1 VGSFLIVLELMM
13 PLLMVSYKKNSVQCV
28 LTSCFFVLVLCLY
41 YPAFYFKIYD
51 GFFVSVLSLYDTMFY
66 AEVYGGQRELQIIIL
81 LLLQCL
87 LFLPTVFQQYI
98 NIIASVAV
106 KIKVA
111 LIMFIVSG
119 VIAAL
124 FVEQPLYA
132 WGELVQT
139 LLFVNALFVV
149 LSVFVLYPHIK
160 SIILAAILCG
170 FFSGIVDF
178 VSSSAAGLF
187 LSGKID
193 LILVYPDFGN
203 YRFFNQI
210 QVQLVFIVASLGFI
224 LPVQYRNWIILLGSI
239 NVFMLLIA
247 GARGAILSI
256 GCIFFMSYF
265 FSNQYLRQLS
275 NSLLKAII
283 IGAIIYGLYLVY
295 ELVFLKSVSY
305 EYLMRTQSSGRL
317 AMWLEIIPTILKNPL
332 GVGPYHYSSLPP
344 VTSSGLSYQPSH
356 PHNSVLQ
363 VFLEWGWL
371 AGFSLFFLG
380 VNFLLYIK
388 NILSSA
394 TNHLHLAVGC
404 SLLAA
409 CLLSLFS
416 GVFVMPVSQITFIFI
431 LALCFSAAYKKVDNN
446 LTSYDIEMR
455 NATFAGCNIKVIMLA
470 IVFCLSIFYGAYLF
484 ESYQRYSLAVYTSPD
499 PMLTNGPRVW
509 PAGGIVP

>member
-1 VGSFLIVLELMM
+1 MGPFLFVMELTM
-13 PLLMVSYKKNSVQCV
+13 PSSMSYKKNWLHYC
-28 LTSCFFVLVLCLY
+28 LTASFLVLVLCLY
-41 YPAFYFKIYD
+41 YPTFYLKIYD
-51 GFFVSVLSLYDTMFY
+51 GFFVLVLSIYDSLSY
-66 AEVYGGQRELQIIIL
+66 SKIYNGQRELQIIIL

-87 LFLPTVFQQYI
+87 LLLPTVFQQYT
-98 NIIASVAV
+98 NIIGSVAV

-149 LSVFVLYPHIK
+149 LGAFVLYPKMKI
-160 SIILAAILCG
+160 IILVAILVG
-170 FFSGIVDF
+170 LLLGIVEF
-178 VSSSAAGLF
+178 VSYSAAGLL

-193 LILVYPDFGN
+193 LNLVYPDFGN

-210 QVQLVFIVASLGFI
+210 QVQLIFIVASLGFI

-275 NSLLKAII
+275 NSLSKAII
-283 IGAIIYGLYLVY
+283 IGAMFYGLYLAY

-344 VTSSGLSYQPSH
+344 VTSFGLSYQPSH

-371 AGFSLFFLG
+371 AGFSLLFLG

-388 NILSSA
+388 SILSSA
-394 TNHLHLAVGC
+394 TNYLHLAAGC

-409 CLLSLFS
+409 CLYSLLS
-416 GVFVMPVSQITFIFI
+416 GGFVMPVSQITFVFI
-431 LALCFSAAYKKVDNN
+431 LALFFSKAYKKIDHNVISKNSDIKNAA
-446 LTSYDIEMR
+446 LTQR
-455 NATFAGCNIKVIMLA
+455 KIKIITLA
-470 IVFCLSIFYGAYLF
+470 LVFCMSIFYGSYLF
-484 ESYQRYSLAVYTSPD
+484 ESYQRYSIAVYTSPD

-509 PAGGIVP
+509 AAGGIVP

>member
-1 VGSFLIVLELMM
+1 M
-13 PLLMVSYKKNSVQCV
+13 PSSMSYKKNWLHYCFTAS
-28 LTSCFFVLVLCLY
+28 FFVLVFCLY
-41 YPAFYFKIYD
+41 YPTFYLKIYD
-51 GFFVSVLSLYDTMFY
+51 GFFVLVLSLYDPMFY
-66 AEVYGGQRELQIIIL
+66 AKIYDVQRELQIIIL

-87 LFLPTVFQQYI
+87 LFLPTIFQQYI

-111 LIMFIVSG
+111 LIIFIVSG

-149 LSVFVLYPHIK
+149 LSALVLYPHIK
-160 SIILAAILCG
+160 SIIFAAILCG
-170 FFSGIVDF
+170 FFLGIVEF
-178 VSSSAAGLF
+178 VSSSAAGLL
-187 LSGKID
+187 LSGK
-193 LILVYPDFGN
+193 LSPTLVYPDFGN
-203 YRFFNQI
+203 YRFYNQI
-210 QVQLVFIVASLGFI
+210 QVQLVFIVASLSFV
-224 LPVQYRNWIILLGSI
+224 LPAQYRNWIILLGSI

-256 GCIFFMSYF
+256 GCVFFMSYF

-283 IGAIIYGLYLVY
+283 IGAMFYGLYLVY
-295 ELVFLKSVSY
+295 ELILLDSHSVSS
-305 EYLMRTQSSGRL
+305 EYLTRTTSSGRWV
-317 AMWLEIIPTILKNPL
+317 MWLEIIPTILKNPL

-344 VTSSGLSYQPSH
+344 VPSFTLSYQPSH

-371 AGFSLFFLG
+371 AGFSLLFLG

-394 TNHLHLAVGC
+394 TNHLHLAAGC

-416 GVFVMPVSQITFIFI
+416 GVFVMPVSQITFVFI
-431 LALCFSAAYKKVDNN
+431 LALFFSKAYTNIDHN
-446 LTSYDIEMR
+446 LIPKNSDIK
-455 NATFAGCNIKVIMLA
+455 NATFTRRKIKIITLA
-470 IVFCLSIFYGAYLF
+470 LVFCMSIFYGAYVI
-484 ESYQRYSLAVYTSPD
+484 ESYQRYSLAVYTASI
-499 PMLTNGPRVW
+499 PMLTTGPRVW
-509 PAGGIVP
+509 AAGGIVP

>member
-1 VGSFLIVLELMM
+1 M
-13 PLLMVSYKKNSVQCV
+13 PSSISYKKNWLFYCFTAS
-28 LTSCFFVLVLCLY
+28 FFVLVFCLY
-41 YPAFYFKIYD
+41 YPTFYFKSYD
-51 GFFVSVLSLYDTMFY
+51 GLFTLALPLFDSMSYAKTYDS
-66 AEVYGGQRELQIIIL
+66 QRELQIIIL
-81 LLLQCL
+81 LLIQLL
-87 LFLPTVFQQYI
+87 LFTPRIFQQYI
-98 NIIASVAV
+98 NMINSVAI
-106 KIKVA
+106 KIRVA

-119 VIAAL
+119 VLAAL
-124 FVEQPLYA
+124 YVEQPLYA

-139 LLFVNALFVV
+139 LLFVNALFVM
-149 LSVFVLYPHIK
+149 LSAFVLYPHIK
-160 SIILAAILCG
+160 SIILVAILCG
-170 FFSGIVDF
+170 FFLGIVEF
-178 VSSSAAGLF
+178 LSYSAAGLL

-193 LILVYPDFGN
+193 LKLVYPDFGN

-210 QVQLVFIVASLGFI
+210 QVQLVFIVASLGFV
-224 LPVQYRNWIILLGSI
+224 LPAQYRNWIILLGSI

-275 NSLLKAII
+275 DGLLKAII
-283 IGAIIYGLYLVY
+283 IGAMFYGLYLVY
-295 ELVFLKSVSY
+295 ELIFLESVSY
-305 EYLMRTQSSGRL
+305 EYLTRTKSSGRL
-317 AMWLEIIPTILKNPL
+317 AMWLDIIPTILKNPL

-344 VTSSGLSYQPSH
+344 VTSFSLSYQPSH

-371 AGFSLFFLG
+371 AGFSLLFLG

-404 SLLAA
+404 SLSAV

-416 GVFVMPVSQITFIFI
+416 GVFVMPVSQITFVFI
-431 LALCFSAAYKKVDNN
+431 LALFFSEVYKNIDNN
-446 LTSYDIEMR
+446 LTPHDIEVR
-455 NATFAGCNIKVIMLA
+455 NAKFADCKITIITLA
-470 IVFCLSIFYGAYLF
+470 IIFCLSIFYGFYLV
-484 ESYQRYSLAVYTSPD
+484 ESYQRYSSAAYTAPN

-509 PAGGIVP
+509 AAGGIVP